1 MTFRSSL
8 ILCLFVSIFSIG
20 EDIKWVSL
28 HQAEKLQ
35 TGNPKDIF
43 ILYDDGDGKTFYDK
57 HIIKYKTLLSNKYY
71 MVKDTSI
78 IDRLEIRYS
87 DTHFNNNISDVR
99 LTWGL
104 ELTSTEFYNLIK

>member
-20 EDIKWVSL
+20 EDVKWVSL

-35 TGNPKDIF
+35 TDNPKDIF
-43 ILYDDGDGKTFYDK
+43 ILYDDGDNKTLYDD
-57 HIIKYKTLLSNKYY
+57 HIIKYKKLLSDKYY
-71 MVKDTSI
+71 MVKDSSV

-87 DTHFNNNISDVR
+87 NTHFKNNVSDVR